1 MKLMQ
6 SMAVALVFSS
16 ALVACDR
23 RDDHL
28 QDEARSED
36 TTIIDEDSRQA
47 IATDP
52 DVASQAV
59 DARQRCTG
67 LTGQALTDCEAEAA
81 AATGAHM
88 STEDGARG
96 TDRNADGY
104 GNDATRSSDNTEPPV
119 GD

>member
-6 SMAVALVFSS
+6 SVAVALVFSS

-23 RDDHL
+23 RDEHL
-28 QDEARSED
+28 QDEARSAD
-36 TTIIDEDSRQA
+36 TTVIDENTPD
-47 IATDP
+47 TYVDP

-59 DARQRCTG
+59 DPDQRCTG

-81 AATGAHM
+81 AATGA
-88 STEDGARG
+88 DI
-96 TDRNADGY
+96 
-104 GNDATRSSDNTEPPV
+104 SSGDNVEPPV